1 MTAVAALRPAEVW
14 HPAAGTVVRGTVL
27 LLPGRGEHPGVYGR
41 FGRRLAFDGYRV
53 EALGEVAGPD
63 DADGLAAQVD
73 AARAAGGPVVL
84 AGSDTGALLA
94 LAAAGAARPDALL
107 LSGAPTTSHP
117 DRQGGEQPA
126 WHDELAARTACPV
139 HRGLLADDPAFRP
152 GRLGAPVPAGLAA
165 AAEAAAPGLPALVLH
180 GLADPVVPP
189 EAARRLA
196 ARLPRAELVLVT
208 DGLHDVLNDA
218 AHRSVAAQIVQWLE
232 RLRADRTDPPRLLTS
247 TGPQEGKAS

>member
-126 WHDELAARTACPV
+126 WHDELEFYSIKVQDGPLTSRLQNIKVGDEILIGRKPTGTLV
-139 HRGLLADDPAFRP
+139 LDGLRP
-152 GRLGAPVPAGLAA
+152 GKRPINHFFSAFSKVRRHYKAIEMTSGALLIVIGVLIFTGRLTIIAQYLTPYLPVF
-165 AAEAAAPGLPALVLH
+165 
-180 GLADPVVPP
+180 
-189 EAARRLA
+189 
-196 ARLPRAELVLVT
+196 
-208 DGLHDVLNDA
+208 
-218 AHRSVAAQIVQWLE
+218 
-232 RLRADRTDPPRLLTS
+232 
-247 TGPQEGKAS
+247 